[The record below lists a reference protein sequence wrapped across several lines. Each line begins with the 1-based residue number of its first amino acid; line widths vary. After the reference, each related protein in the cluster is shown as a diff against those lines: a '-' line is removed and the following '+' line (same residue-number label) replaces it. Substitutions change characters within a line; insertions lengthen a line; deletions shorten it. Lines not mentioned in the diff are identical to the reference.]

1 MKVISRHADV
11 WKYDFE
17 TDIIFFRDKSLKYHT
32 SIDLGDLI
40 VDLAE
45 DGTPIGV
52 ELLDASKHFNVSKMV
67 LKNVENLKA
76 DIFVSETEIKVTL
89 KAFVKLRNATVE
101 KVSVSSG
108 VNDINL
114 QPSQTA
120 MVC

>member
-1 MKVISRHADV
+1 MKVVSRHVDI

-52 ELLDASKHFNVSKMV
+52 ELLDASKNFNVSKIVM
-67 LKNVENLKA
+67 KNVVNLKA
-76 DIFVSETEIKVTL
+76 DIFVSEKEIKVTL

-101 KVSVSSG
+101 KISVSSG

-120 MVC
+120 IVC